1 MQREEHKM
9 LGLLGNI
16 MYLGGSVVLCTL
28 FLLPA
33 LFLLSVS
40 IVYFLFDTIQNFR
53 ERRHLF

>member
-1 MQREEHKM
+1 M

-28 FLLPA
+28 LLLPA